1 MYGPGGATGTPS
13 PAFSSCRAPAAYQ
26 SSDAQMLRNLPFLS
40 VCKACKRSQASG
52 VAQHARKVQMWC
64 YVRSLKTCLG
74 PDLKKRVPRRGH
86 NSMHFLTFK
95 IKLQPLEAPEATG
108 CNIEKASSAF
118 RSSMED
124 HVLARIVGAADFVF
138 HRPEASIISGKPR

>member
-1 MYGPGGATGTPS
+1 MYGPGGAIGTPS
-13 PAFSSCRAPAAYQ
+13 PASHLAGRAPAAYQ

-52 VAQHARKVQMWC
+52 VSQHARKVQMWC
-64 YVRSLKTCLG
+64 YVRSLETCLG

-118 RSSMED
+118 RSCFGS
-124 HVLARIVGAADFVF
+124 HCGCCRLCLSQARSFNHF
-138 HRPEASIISGKPR
+138 R